1 MGLMQEYKQVSMLL
15 REEHSIVFYA
25 ESRHYYVY
33 FEKLLNDLIKSPS
46 VNILYI
52 TSDPGDPLLNQSPAN
67 MKVVYVK
74 WLLGYLFNRLKA
86 NVMVLT
92 MPDLD
97 NFLFKRSKDVGTYV
111 YIFHALVSVHQQ
123 YRKKAFFHYDAVF
136 CTGSY
141 QHRELEMT
149 ELLYH
154 QNKKDKI
161 DYGYPLLDQLAAIKN
176 TTSAKT
182 ILVAP
187 SWFDGCIFDTCL
199 TEVLKELGKL
209 DYNIVLRS
217 HPEYEKRSRRNFSK
231 INKLVKGSDRISFDQ
246 NKNVID
252 TLSKTDILVTDR
264 SGIAFE
270 FAFGRKRPVLFID
283 TVLKQ
288 VNPDW
293 KELNIE
299 PIENSLRS
307 ELGIAVNLQELNK
320 IPQAINE
327 LEVLAPGFE
336 SKMEELCKQLFF
348 NSEDSYD
355 AGCRYILNKL

>member
-1 MGLMQEYKQVSMLL
+1 MQEYKQVSILL
-15 REEHSIVFYA
+15 RENHSIVFYA

-33 FEKLLNDLIKSPS
+33 FEKLLSDLLKSSPS

-52 TSDPGDPLLNQSPAN
+52 TSDPGDPLLGHSPTN

-74 WLLGYLFNRLKA
+74 WMLGYLFNRLKA
-86 NVMVLT
+86 KVMVLT

-97 NFLFKRSKDVGTYV
+97 NFLFKRSKDTGTYV

-123 YRKKAFFHYDAVF
+123 YRKKAFFYYDAVF

-141 QHRELEMT
+141 QHRELEMA

-154 QNKKDKI
+154 QKNKDKI
-161 DYGYPLLDQLAAIKN
+161 NYGYPLLDQLAAIKN
-176 TTSAKT
+176 TSPTKS

-187 SWFDGCIFDTCL
+187 SWFDGCIFDICL
-199 TEVLKELGKL
+199 TDLLEELEKL
-209 DYNIVLRS
+209 EYNIVLRS
-217 HPEYEKRSRRNFSK
+217 HPEYEKRSRKNFNK
-231 INKLVKGSDRISFDQ
+231 INKLVKSSSRISFDQ

-252 TLSKTDILVTDR
+252 SLSKTDLLITDR

-307 ELGIAVNLQELNK
+307 ELGIAISPKELHK
-320 IPQAINE
+320 IPQAVKD
-327 LEVLAPGFE
+327 LEVLAIDFE
-336 SKMEELCKQLFF
+336 SKVEELGKKLFY
-348 NSEDSYD
+348 NSETSYQE
-355 AGCRYILNKL
+355 GCRYILSKL